1 MTRPRSHLP
10 AAPGL
15 PWILPAVAVLLALS
29 IYPLIYAIKVS
40 LTGSG
45 GAFTFANF
53 ARLAGDRV
61 FGAAAIQTLVLTIV
75 ALMVEFMLGLALAL
89 LIDSLARAKSFF
101 RAGLLVPMLLPPV
114 VAAVAWRLIFNP
126 QFGVLNGTL
135 RELGVNTA
143 SLLWTGGDRSALASV
158 ILVDVW
164 EWTPFLFLLLSAGL
178 QAIPPEPL
186 EAARI
191 DGASSWQIF
200 RDVTLPLLRPVI
212 LLAVLLRAM
221 DLVRVF
227 DQIFI
232 LTQGG
237 PGTATETVSLYIYR
251 TAFRFSNFGYAAAMS
266 FVLLAATMVFS
277 RGLIRI
283 MRPRAAGMR

>member
-1 MTRPRSHLP
+1 MKRGVQGALWVSP
-10 AAPGL
+10 A
-15 PWILPAVAVLLALS
+15 IFVLLALS
-29 IYPLIYAIKVS
+29 IYPLIYAVKVS
-40 LTGSG
+40 LTGAD
-45 GAFTFANF
+45 GAFTLANF
-53 ARLAGDRV
+53 ARLLHDHLFAI
-61 FGAAAIQTLVLTIV
+61 AAVQTIVLTIA
-75 ALMVEFMLGLALAL
+75 ALAVEFTLGLAFAL
-89 LIDSLARAKSFF
+89 LIDSLTPAKSFF

-135 RELGVNTA
+135 RELGVSTA

-178 QAIPPEPL
+178 QAIPAEPL

-191 DGASSWQIF
+191 DGASAWQIF

-212 LLAVLLRAM
+212 LLALLLRAM
-221 DLVRVF
+221 DLVRIF

-237 PGTATETVSLYIYR
+237 PGTATETLSLYIYR
-251 TAFRFSNFGYAAAMS
+251 TAFRFSSFGYASAMS
-266 FVLLAATMVFS
+266 FVLLAATIIFS
-277 RGLIRI
+277 RGLMRL
-283 MRPRAAGMR
+283 MRPRSAGMR